1 MSFLKG
7 LRVLDLASVG
17 PAARATRILADYGM
31 SVIKVAPVAA
41 QGKKQIDPVYHAYG
55 AGRGMQKIRVDLK
68 ADDGRE
74 VIRNLVAAVDVVIE
88 SYRPGVAARLGV
100 GYDDLKAINPAIV
113 YCSTSGYGQDGP
125 YAQWAGHDINYLAM
139 AGFLDCS
146 GRDSEG
152 RPAIPGATVAD
163 SAGGGMHAA
172 LAIVAALL
180 NRFRHGEG
188 AYLDVAATDGVL
200 SLMSLYLDQ
209 YTATGVE
216 TKPDSGVLTGKY
228 AWYGVYRT
236 ADDKAISLGAIEP
249 HFFRNLCRL
258 LELEQYSG
266 SQYDD
271 GVQEAMKAAFAQK
284 FATRRRDDWTALLA
298 AADTCMAPVLSV
310 AEVVE
315 DPHLLARDTFM
326 LARHPEQGEF
336 RQLGPVLAGGERGQ
350 PVHEVK
356 PAGVTDTDE
365 VLRGAGVSDADIER
379 WRASGA
385 IE

>member
-1 MSFLKG
+1 
-7 LRVLDLASVG
+7 
-17 PAARATRILADYGM
+17 
-31 SVIKVAPVAA
+31 
-41 QGKKQIDPVYHAYG
+41 
-55 AGRGMQKIRVDLK
+55 
-68 ADDGRE
+68 
-74 VIRNLVAAVDVVIE
+74 
-88 SYRPGVAARLGV
+88 
-100 GYDDLKAINPAIV
+100 
-113 YCSTSGYGQDGP
+113 
-125 YAQWAGHDINYLAM
+125 
-139 AGFLDCS
+139 
-146 GRDSEG
+146 
-152 RPAIPGATVAD
+152 
-163 SAGGGMHAA
+163 MHAA